1 MPLFNDEQQPRRPV
15 PTPEQ
20 QRLRQE
26 RGNYQRRQ
34 QQYAPP
40 EQPVAPRPIPQQ
52 PPATRPSQGWT
63 DEQTGYVQQGIQ
75 QSAPQ
80 PEAPEG
86 WVLHPITGQ
95 LVKDPLYVPKA
106 AEVVEEVKEAVT
118 PKVSWLKWLP
128 WILLG
133 FLFLGGS
140 IGGVAWSLWPDRDHD
155 DRDDYRPA
163 RVENTAD
170 QYLTTFVGG
179 NYELWKNTLERFD
192 NNEFRDWKEMNDAIQ
207 PDLNDILDRA
217 EGPAIEAH
225 KSINGK
231 LWVAQTPEQDREVEE
246 NRREARKVLKSF
258 VDGYGK
264 WAR

>member
-1 MPLFNDEQQPRRPV
+1 MPLFPEEQNPQHRPV

-20 QRLRQE
+20 QRLRQ
-26 RGNYQRRQ
+26 QRDDYHRQ
-34 QQYAPP
+34 QQGGAY
-40 EQPVAPRPIPQQ
+40 PVAPRPIPQQ

-128 WILLG
+128 WILLA

-140 IGGVAWSLWPDRDHD
+140 IGGVAWSLWPDTDRERDDHD
-155 DRDDYRPA
+155 DHQSQVITNPGEWEIVVLADGKAALCDQVISRARQGGFKDWVDVKEMWTPA
-163 RVENTAD
+163 KTNVENKSKD
-170 QYLTTFVGG
+170 EFKSEIYDKLQG
-179 NYELWKNTLERFD
+179 NDFSNERVVERF
-192 NNEFRDWKEMNDAIQ
+192 
-207 PDLNDILDRA
+207 
-217 EGPAIEAH
+217 
-225 KSINGK
+225 S
-231 LWVAQTPEQDREVEE
+231 
-246 NRREARKVLKSF
+246 VLR
-258 VDGYGK
+258 DGYRQAVG
-264 WAR
+264 R

>member
-1 MPLFNDEQQPRRPV
+1 MPLFPEEQNPQHRPV

-20 QRLRQE
+20 QRLRQ
-26 RGNYQRRQ
+26 QRDDYHRQ
-34 QQYAPP
+34 QQGGAY
-40 EQPVAPRPIPQQ
+40 PVAPRPIPQQ

-95 LVKDPLYVPKA
+95 FVKDPLYVPKA

-140 IGGVAWSLWPDRDHD
+140 IGGAFWAFLPDHD
-155 DRDDYRPA
+155 HDRDDYRPSSSNPA
-163 RVENTAD
+163 EYFIENYSAG
-170 QYLTTFVGG
+170 LA
-179 NYELWKNTLERFD
+179 ELSRDVAGKIESGELED
-192 NNEFRDWKEMNDAIQ
+192 LGSVRDYWNPRKEKIS
-207 PDLNDILDRA
+207 
-217 EGPAIEAH
+217 G
-225 KSINGK
+225 
-231 LWVAQTPEQDREVEE
+231 
-246 NRREARKVLKSF
+246 KSF
-258 VDGYGK
+258 GEMGQALDSVNGDRWDRGRAVELFELFEEGF
-264 WAR
+264 RR